1 MVNWQDR
8 LNPQAG
14 GAEVHLHEVFG
25 RLAEM
30 GHQVTALVSGF
41 PGAPQVENLDGMEVH
56 RAGRRYTFSL
66 QAPLYFRRQWPPGAF
81 DVIVE
86 DLNKVPLFM
95 PLLTGTPVV
104 LLVHHLFG
112 TTAFKEASLPLASAT
127 WTLEQ
132 LIPRAY
138 GNCPVVAVSG
148 STMTDLKRR
157 GMAAGPTAIVPNGLD
172 LGRLR
177 SDATITRFPD
187 PTILYLGRLKRYK
200 AIDLVLKAMAKIRV
214 RGDSPRLLIA
224 GKGDDEARLRRLTR
238 TLGLEDR
245 VTFMGFV
252 DEEEKLR
259 LLRRSWVHVLT
270 SPKEGWGISVMEAA
284 ACGTPTVASDSPG
297 LRDAVKD
304 GETGLLVPHGD
315 VDALAEKLSLLLAR
329 REEREAM
336 GQRARKYARSFS
348 WDRSAQD
355 MLLFL
360 EARVAGGHLKT

>member
-1 MVNWQDR
+1 MC
-8 LNPQAG
+8 
-14 GAEVHLHEVFG
+14 
-25 RLAEM
+25 
-30 GHQVTALVSGF
+30 S
-41 PGAPQVENLDGMEVH
+41 
-56 RAGRRYTFSL
+56 S
-66 QAPLYFRRQWPPGAF
+66 
-81 DVIVE
+81 
-86 DLNKVPLFM
+86 DL
-95 PLLTGTPVV
+95 
-104 LLVHHLFG
+104 
-112 TTAFKEASLPLASAT
+112 
-127 WTLEQ
+127 
-132 LIPRAY
+132 
-138 GNCPVVAVSG
+138 
-148 STMTDLKRR
+148 
-157 GMAAGPTAIVPNGLD
+157 
-172 LGRLR
+172 
-177 SDATITRFPD
+177 
-187 PTILYLGRLKRYK
+187 
-200 AIDLVLKAMAKIRV
+200 MAKIRV

-245 VTFMGFV
+245 VTFLGFV